1 MKSYFTLLVFLLL
14 FNIIDSLYIYIDPRE
29 KKCLT
34 EYRLANSS
42 YDLIYYVSGQEEESN
57 IATIEDNNGNII
69 SKVMNKKNNR
79 LSHRVQ
85 QDGELKFCFENLAS
99 SKVTLS
105 FVFDYGT
112 NEYSAISIKTIEN
125 FVTVVDN
132 LEKKLK
138 QLQFNIRN
146 SAVRKKAHFNIADSI
161 RKKIN
166 IYAIAKIGFLILFS
180 IFQLMMITSIFNNVK
195 VVKQINVNANS
206 ENRPLKAKNIN
217 DTPDF
222 L

>member
-1 MKSYFTLLVFLLL
+1 MKSYFTFLIFLLL
-14 FNIIDSLYIYIDPRE
+14 LDFIDSLYIYIDPRE

-42 YDLIYYVSGQEEESN
+42 YDLVYYVSGQEEESN
-57 IATIEDNNGNII
+57 IATIEENNGNII
-69 SKVMNKKNNR
+69 SKIMNKK
-79 LSHRVQ
+79 SHKFSHKVQ
-85 QDGELKFCFENLAS
+85 KEGELKFCFENLAS

-105 FVFDYGT
+105 FEFDYGT
-112 NEYSAISIKTIEN
+112 NDYSVISIKTIEN
-125 FVTVVDN
+125 FVHVVDN

-138 QLQFNIRN
+138 KLQFNIRN

-195 VVKQINVNANS
+195 VVKQINVNS
-206 ENRPLKAKNIN
+206 ENRPLKSKNIN

>member
-14 FNIIDSLYIYIDPRE
+14 FNIIDILYIYIDPRE

-42 YDLIYYVSGQEEESN
+42 YDLIYYVSGQEEENN

-146 SAVRKKAHFNIADSI
+146 SAVRKKAHFNI
-161 RKKIN
+161 
-166 IYAIAKIGFLILFS
+166 
-180 IFQLMMITSIFNNVK
+180 
-195 VVKQINVNANS
+195 
-206 ENRPLKAKNIN
+206 
-217 DTPDF
+217 
-222 L
+222 